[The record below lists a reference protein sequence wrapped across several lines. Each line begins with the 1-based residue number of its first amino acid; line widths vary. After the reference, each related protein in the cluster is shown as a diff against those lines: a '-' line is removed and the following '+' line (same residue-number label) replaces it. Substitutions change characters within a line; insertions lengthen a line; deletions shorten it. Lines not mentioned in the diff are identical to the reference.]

1 MSDRILAATRKGLFF
16 FARNGAGWTLEGE
29 AFLGSPMTYVLSD
42 PRDGMVY
49 AAANL
54 GHFGPKLHHSA
65 DGGASW
71 EEIGMP
77 AFAKAEPGEG
87 EDKPEGPSVVQ
98 IWSMALG
105 SGGAGDL
112 WAGTIP
118 GGLFRSRDGG
128 ATWELNGPLWTMPER
143 ERWMGGGYDQP
154 GIHSICVDS
163 RDPRRLAVAVSTGGV
178 WLSEDDGASWRV
190 ASKGLRAA
198 YMPPEMAYDEVMQDA
213 HQMVQCP
220 GAPDAYWIQHHN
232 GIFRSTDNLASW
244 SEIVPENCSAF
255 GFAVAVHPRNP
266 QTAWFVPAVKDEF
279 RYPEDGKFVVT
290 RTRDGGANF
299 DILAHGLPSEP
310 SYDLVYRHAL
320 DVDGSGERLAIGS
333 TTGGA
338 WVSEDGGDS
347 WQPLPARLPP
357 VYAMRFV

>member
-1 MSDRILAATRKGLFF
+1 MSDRIVAATRKGLFF
-16 FARNGAGWTLEGE
+16 FARNHSGWALASE
-29 AFLGSPMTYVLSD
+29 AFLGSPMTYVLAD
-42 PRDGMVY
+42 KRDDTLY

-54 GHFGPKLHHSA
+54 GHFGPKLHRSA

-71 EEIGMP
+71 EEVAAP
-77 AFAKAEPGEG
+77 AFAKVESEGEG
-87 EDKPEGPSVVQ
+87 NKGGPSVEL
-98 IWSMALG
+98 IWSMAPG

-128 ATWELNGPLWTMPER
+128 ASWELNDPLWSMPER
-143 ERWMGGGYDQP
+143 ERWMGGGYDHP
-154 GIHSICVDS
+154 GIHSICVDP
-163 RDPRRLAVAVSTGGV
+163 RDPGRLAVAVSTGGV

-198 YMPPEMAYDEVMQDA
+198 YMPPDMAYDAVMQDA

-220 GAPDAYWIQHHN
+220 AAPDAYWIQHHN

-244 SEIVPENCSAF
+244 SEVEPQNCSAF
-255 GFAVAVHPRNP
+255 GFAVAVHPGNP
-266 QTAWFVPAVKDEF
+266 ETAWFVPAVKDEF
-279 RYPEDGKFVVT
+279 RYPRDGKFIVS
-290 RTRDGGANF
+290 RTRDGGASF
-299 DILAHGLPSEP
+299 ELLDRGLPAEP

-320 DVDGSGERLAIGS
+320 DVDATGERLVMGS

-347 WQPLPARLPP
+347 WQSLPARLPP